1 MAEKHESNWNIED
14 LSDTEIYAAIRYLEP
29 GARSMYLASATRS
42 TNEEQDDAAALVI
55 SIIFVI
61 LMAGLGFILLYWR

>member
-14 LSDTEIYAAIRYLEP
+14 LSDTGIYAAIRYLEP
-29 GARSMYLASATRS
+29 DARSTYLASAPRS

-55 SIIFVI
+55 SIIFVV

>member
-29 GARSMYLASATRS
+29 RARSMYLASAPRS

>member
-1 MAEKHESNWNIED
+1 MLTNQEPDWNIDD
-14 LSDTEIYAAIRYLEP
+14 LTDTEIYAAIRYLEP
-29 GARSMYLASATRS
+29 GARSMYLASAPRS
-42 TNEEQDDAAALVI
+42 TKEEQDDAAALVI

>member
-1 MAEKHESNWNIED
+1 
-14 LSDTEIYAAIRYLEP
+14 
-29 GARSMYLASATRS
+29 MYLASAPRS

-61 LMAGLGFILLYWR
+61 LMAGLGFILLYR